1 MASGPFA
8 RIVVGYVTSEQGE
21 DARALGV
28 ALAVACGAELLLV
41 SVLDTVWVERV
52 GEQSG
57 RVVVDGGERERAA
70 SALARAA
77 AALADVSGSGRIERR
92 LQASSSPARG
102 LHDTAV
108 SEHADLIVVGSSH
121 RGPLGRVLPGSVG
134 ERLLS
139 GAPCAVAIAPRG
151 HATTDSRRL
160 KLIVVAFDG
169 SPEAR
174 SALRTADRLAAST
187 GATLRAL
194 MVIVPSATG
203 VAVGEVMPF
212 SGLDAV
218 LPLADV
224 EPLDTMHLAEALARQ
239 ERAAR
244 ATLEAAVKTLRGS
257 ASIEQQ
263 VIVGPDPA
271 SVIVDAVRGQ
281 ADLLVLGSRAYG
293 PVRRAL
299 LGSVS
304 TATVRHAP
312 CPVLV
317 TPRSA
322 EQASK
327 RQ

>member
-1 MASGPFA
+1 MASGPFT

-57 RVVVDGGERERAA
+57 RVVVAGGERERAA

-151 HATTDSRRL
+151 HGSTDSPRL
-160 KLIVVAFDG
+160 ELIVVAFDG
-169 SPEAR
+169 SPEAW

-187 GATLRAL
+187 GATLRVL
-194 MVIVPSATG
+194 TVIVPSATG
-203 VAVGEVMPF
+203 VAVGEVMLF

-224 EPLDTMHLAEALARQ
+224 EPLDTINLAEALARQ

-271 SVIVDAVRGQ
+271 SVIVDAVRGH

-304 TATVRHAP
+304 TATVRHAA

-317 TPRSA
+317 TPRSP